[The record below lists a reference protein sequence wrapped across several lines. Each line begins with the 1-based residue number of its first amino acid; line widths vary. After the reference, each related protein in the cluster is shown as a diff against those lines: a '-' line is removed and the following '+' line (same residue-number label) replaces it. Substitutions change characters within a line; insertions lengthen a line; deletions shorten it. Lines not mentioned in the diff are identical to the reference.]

1 MRAPVIVGRED
12 ELAKLGS
19 RLIGD
24 SSQLPHVFLIAG
36 EAGIGKS
43 ALVGVFRQ
51 RAESAGAHVF
61 IGECSS
67 VEVGR
72 PFGPL
77 VEVLMRAQ
85 RAPQTRGV
93 VERALADP
101 DLPLPVLLPDRGAR
115 APKATDPSERYRAHA
130 AVLGMLLQMSRI
142 RPLVVVIEDAH
153 WADEATLDF
162 LPYAVRR
169 LGSERLLLLVTYRS
183 DELHRLHPFV
193 PVLDDLRRL
202 GVVEELRLPALGRA
216 ETAAMIQ
223 QRLGLQQPP
232 EAHVRDAIFERCEGN
247 PYFTDEV
254 LRTVKLDSE
263 GVGAVVSDRPGG
275 HGAIPAS
282 IRDALWTR
290 LAVLDPPTR
299 HIMQLAAIIG
309 HRFDFDLLQRVS
321 GASDDALLAALRVM
335 VDAHVIE
342 EAADAAG
349 RSGYVFRHALMHE
362 AVLGEL
368 LERQRRSFHRVV
380 GLALEGLHAENPSP
394 VAGEL
399 AFQFDAADDAPRAC
413 RYHDL
418 AARLAESALA
428 FRSASRHLQR
438 AIARAPDDD
447 RVLGDLEGRLA
458 SAARYGGNPALSVQ
472 ACESALA
479 RMWQPGDERRRGSIH
494 AILADAQWYLGNRT
508 GADAAIAEAIG
519 LLEPLGETAE
529 LALAYAISGARRSIA
544 GDTAHA
550 IEVGGKAIALARRL
564 DVPDALGIA
573 LMTVGEARTV
583 LGDRRGLDEIREAI
597 DVGVRHGLAEVTL
610 AAYGN
615 LAIALRALGAPPAEA
630 RTAHEES
637 AVIARRTGHYRD
649 RFFSHDVDYLIADG
663 KWDAALR
670 ETTEIGDT
678 IWREATLLQV
688 AVIHTLRIGPD
699 ALTSAAP
706 HRARLLAAK
715 DPQWVARAA
724 SFSAAALLVH
734 DLGAA
739 LEFAED
745 LLASPNSS
753 ALTWGAATR
762 ISAIAAACELGDAGA
777 KRTWIERTLADPR
790 PVEARMATAARAFAR
805 AAATEN
811 VDEAIRHLD
820 TAVPLLEGE
829 ILPLAEVVVRLRRAE
844 LRSAAPGRTD
854 HAAAREDLAV
864 VRNFAERAG
873 AAWFLEDLRRWA
885 DAHGLRESAAGP
897 DATNAVLTRR
907 EREIAGLVARGL
919 TDREIATHLVI
930 GQRTAEGHVAHI
942 LEKLGFRTRS
952 EIATWS
958 TKDQLAPP
966 STSASRKHV
975 PTDT

>member
-19 RLIGD
+19 RLVGD

-43 ALVGVFRQ
+43 ALVRLFRQ
-51 RAESAGAHVF
+51 RAESAGAQVF
-61 IGECSS
+61 IGECTS

-77 VEVLMRAQ
+77 IEVLTRAQ
-85 RAPQTRGV
+85 RAPQTRAV
-93 VERALADP
+93 VEQALADP
-101 DLPLPVLLPDRGAR
+101 DLPLPGLMPGRERR
-115 APKATDPSERYRAHA
+115 APKTTDPSERYRAHA
-130 AVLGMLLQMSRI
+130 AVLGVLLQMSRI
-142 RPLVVVIEDAH
+142 RPLVIVIEDAH
-153 WADEATLDF
+153 WADEATLDL
-162 LPYAVRR
+162 LPYAVRH
-169 LGSERLLLLVTYRS
+169 LGAARLLLLVTYRS

-193 PVLDDLRRL
+193 PVLDELRRV
-202 GVVEELRLPALGRA
+202 GVVEELRLPPLGRA

-223 QRLGLQQPP
+223 QRLGLKQPP
-232 EAHVRDAIFERCEGN
+232 DAQIRDAIFERCEGN

-254 LRTVKLDSE
+254 LRTVKVDSAGF
-263 GVGAVVSDRPGG
+263 GVMMSDRPGG

-299 HIMQLAAIIG
+299 NIMQLAAIIG

-321 GASDDALLAALRVM
+321 GAADDALLAALRAM
-335 VDAHVIE
+335 VDAHVVE

-368 LERQRRSFHRVV
+368 LERHRRSLHRVV
-380 GLALEGLHAENPSP
+380 GLALESMYADDLPAVTE
-394 VAGEL
+394 EL
-399 AFQFDAADDAPRAC
+399 AFQFDAAEDAPRAC

-418 AARLAESALA
+418 AARLAESAFA

-447 RVLGDLEGRLA
+447 RVLGDLEHRLA
-458 SAARYGGNPALSVQ
+458 SAARYGGNPALAVQ
-472 ACESALA
+472 ACESALEHA
-479 RMWQPGDERRRGSIH
+479 VRSGDERRRGSIY

-508 GADAAIAEAIG
+508 GADAAIGEAIA
-519 LLEPLGETAE
+519 LLEPLGDTPE

-544 GDTAHA
+544 GDSAQA
-550 IEVGGKAIALARRL
+550 LDVGGKAIALARRL
-564 DVPDALGIA
+564 DVPDALGIG
-573 LMTVGEARTV
+573 LMTVGEARAAF
-583 LGDRRGLDEIREAI
+583 GDRGGLDQIREAV
-597 DVGVRHGLAEVTL
+597 DVGLRHGLAEVTL

-615 LAIALRALGAPPAEA
+615 LVIALRALGASPAEP
-630 RTAHEES
+630 RRVHEES

-670 ETTEIGDT
+670 EATEIGDT

-699 ALTSAAP
+699 ALSSAAP
-706 HRARLLAAK
+706 HRDRLLAAK

-734 DLGAA
+734 DVRSA

-745 LLASPNSS
+745 LVASPNSS
-753 ALTWGAATR
+753 ALTWGAVTR
-762 ISAIAAACELGDAGA
+762 ISAIAAACELGDVDA
-777 KRTWIERTLADPR
+777 KHTWIERTLADPR
-790 PVEARMATAARAFAR
+790 PVEARMGTAARAFAQ
-805 AAATEN
+805 AAATDN
-811 VDEAIRHLD
+811 VEQAIRYLD
-820 TAVPLLEGE
+820 TAVLLLEGE
-829 ILPLAEVVVRLRRAE
+829 IHPLAEVIVRLRRAE
-844 LRSAAPGRTD
+844 LHSATPGRAD
-854 HAAAREDLAV
+854 HGSARDDLAV

-873 AAWFLEDLRRWA
+873 ATWFLQDLRRWA
-885 DAHGLRESAAGP
+885 DEHGLRESAARP
-897 DATNAVLTRR
+897 DATTTVLTRR
-907 EREIAGLVARGL
+907 EREIARLVARGL

-930 GQRTAEGHVAHI
+930 AQRTAEGHVAHI
-942 LEKLGFRTRS
+942 LEKLGFHTRS
-952 EIATWS
+952 EIAAWS
-958 TKDQLAPP
+958 TKDQLAAQ
-966 STSASRKHV
+966 STSASEKRV